1 MLRLAGQVDRLLTQT
16 NVWRRWDGKKHLQ
29 HVDQYVAVRI
39 FPYIS
44 YLGIMVV
51 DQTWLPENV
60 MSDYCWWKKNR
71 TQASILIHTN
81 IESTHLSLQTTPVDC
96 LLQGVVL
103 SVILTHN

>member
-51 DQTWLPENV
+51 DQTWLPE
-60 MSDYCWWKKNR
+60 KKNR

>member
-1 MLRLAGQVDRLLTQT
+1 MFDVDEMEK
-16 NVWRRWDGKKHLQ
+16 NNLQ

-60 MSDYCWWKKNR
+60 MSDYC
-71 TQASILIHTN
+71 
-81 IESTHLSLQTTPVDC
+81 
-96 LLQGVVL
+96 
-103 SVILTHN
+103 